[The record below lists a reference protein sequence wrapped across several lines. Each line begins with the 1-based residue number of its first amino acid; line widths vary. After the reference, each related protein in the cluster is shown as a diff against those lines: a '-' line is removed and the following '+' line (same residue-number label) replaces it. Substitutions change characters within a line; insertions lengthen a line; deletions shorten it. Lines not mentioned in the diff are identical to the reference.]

1 MKTRA
6 RIAAISLPL
15 AGVLVGCSSLAAPS
29 LGASTP
35 GASTPQS
42 RASHPGVSP
51 TVHVFTSRIYGYA
64 VALPADW
71 SAQPDQ
77 HWGGI
82 GAPGPV
88 DAFRGQPYVAV
99 WAFAVPRP
107 ARPVVYATAI
117 TRTAAQLPCPAAPE
131 ISQAVTIG
139 GTPAWLIGMR
149 CPARGGVL
157 MLTALTTGGSALVV
171 MFEDVSGIMSAGRPD
186 RAAFRELLA
195 DIRLKA

>member
-1 MKTRA
+1 MKNRA
-6 RIAAISLPL
+6 RIAAISLAL
-15 AGVLVGCSSLAAPS
+15 VGVLAGCSSPAAPS

-35 GASTPQS
+35 QS
-42 RASHPGVSP
+42 HAPHPGVP
-51 TVHVFTSRIYGYA
+51 AAVRVFRSGLYGYA

-71 SAQPDQ
+71 SALPDQ

-88 DAFRGQPYVAV
+88 DVFRGQPYVAA

-107 ARPVVYATAI
+107 ARPVAYATAI
-117 TRTAAQLPCPAAPE
+117 TRTAAQLPCLAAPE
-131 ISQAVTIG
+131 VSQAVTIG

-149 CPARGGVL
+149 CPAPGGVL
-157 MLTALTTGGSALVV
+157 MLTALTTGGRSALVV
-171 MFEDVSGIMSAGRPD
+171 IFEDVSGIVSAERPD

-195 DIRLKA
+195 DIRLQA

>member
-6 RIAAISLPL
+6 RFAAISLPL
-15 AGVLVGCSSLAAPS
+15 IGVLVGCSSLAAPS

-35 GASTPQS
+35 QA

-51 TVHVFTSRIYGYA
+51 TAHVFRSRLYGYA

-77 HWGGI
+77 HWGAI

-88 DAFRGQPYVAV
+88 DAFRGQPYIAA
-99 WAFAVPRP
+99 WAFAVPHP

-117 TRTAAQLPCPAAPE
+117 TRTAAQLPCPATPE

-157 MLTALTTGGSALVV
+157 MLTALTTGGTSELVV
-171 MFEDVSGIMSAGRPD
+171 MFEDVSGIVSAELPD
-186 RAAFRELLA
+186 RAAFRGFLA
-195 DIRLKA
+195 DIRLHA

>member
-1 MKTRA
+1 MKNRA
-6 RIAAISLPL
+6 RIAVISLPL
-15 AGVLVGCSSLAAPS
+15 VGVLVGCSSAAAPS
-29 LGASTP
+29 P
-35 GASTPQS
+35 GAYTAQS
-42 RASHPGVSP
+42 HASHPGVP
-51 TVHVFTSRIYGYA
+51 VRVHVFRSRLYGYA

-71 SAQPDQ
+71 SALPDQ

-88 DAFRGQPYVAV
+88 DVFRGQRYVAALV
-99 WAFAVPRP
+99 FAVPRP

-117 TRTAAQLPCPAAPE
+117 TRTATQLPCPAAPE

-149 CPARGGVL
+149 CPAPGGVL
-157 MLTALTTGGSALVV
+157 MLTALTTGGRSALVV
-171 MFEDVSGIMSAGRPD
+171 IFEDVSGIVSAERPD

-195 DIRLKA
+195 DIRLQA

>member
-1 MKTRA
+1 MKNRA

-15 AGVLVGCSSLAAPS
+15 VGVLVGCSSLAAPS

-35 GASTPQS
+35 QS
-42 RASHPGVSP
+42 HASHLGASP
-51 TVHVFTSRIYGYA
+51 TVHVFRSRLYGYA

-88 DAFRGQPYVAV
+88 DAFRGQPYVAA
-99 WAFAVPRP
+99 WAFTVPRP

-139 GTPAWLIGMR
+139 GTPARLIGMR

-157 MLTALTTGGSALVV
+157 MLTALTTGGRSALVI
-171 MFEDVSGIMSAGRPD
+171 MFEDVSGIVSAERPD

-195 DIRLKA
+195 DIRLQA

>member
-1 MKTRA
+1 MKKRA

-15 AGVLVGCSSLAAPS
+15 VGVLVGCSSAA
-29 LGASTP
+29 ASSP
-35 GASTPQS
+35 GAYAAQS
-42 RASHPGVSP
+42 HASDPGVP
-51 TVHVFTSRIYGYA
+51 VTVHVFRSQLYGYA
-64 VALPADW
+64 VALRAHW

-77 HWGGI
+77 HWGRI

-88 DAFRGQPYVAV
+88 DVFRGQRYVATLV
-99 WAFAVPRP
+99 FAAPRP

-117 TRTAAQLPCPAAPE
+117 TRAAAQLPCPAAPE

-157 MLTALTTGGSALVV
+157 MLTALTTGDRSALVV
-171 MFEDVSGIMSAGRPD
+171 MFEDVSGIVSAERPD
-186 RAAFRELLA
+186 RVAFRELLA
-195 DIRLKA
+195 GIRLQA

>member
-15 AGVLVGCSSLAAPS
+15 AGVLAGCSTLAAPS
-29 LGASTP
+29 P
-35 GASTPQS
+35 GASAPQS
-42 RASHPGVSP
+42 RDSYPGASPA
-51 TVHVFTSRIYGYA
+51 VHVFRSPFYGYS

-88 DAFRGQPYVAV
+88 DAFRSQPYVAA

-117 TRTAAQLPCPAAPE
+117 TRTAAQLPCPAAPQ
-131 ISQAVTIG
+131 ISQAITIG
-139 GTPAWLIGMR
+139 ATPAWLIGMR
-149 CPARGGVL
+149 CPVRGGVL
-157 MLTALTTGGSALVV
+157 MLTALTTGGRSALVV
-171 MFEDVSGIMSAGRPD
+171 MFEDVSGIVSAEPPD
-186 RAAFRELLA
+186 LAAFRELLT
-195 DIRLKA
+195 DIQLQASGPR

>member
-15 AGVLVGCSSLAAPS
+15 IGVLVGCSSLAAPS
-29 LGASTP
+29 L

-51 TVHVFTSRIYGYA
+51 TVHVFSSGLYGYA

-88 DAFRGQPYVAV
+88 DTFRGQPYVAA
-99 WAFAVPRP
+99 WAFAVRRP
-107 ARPVVYATAI
+107 ARPVAYATAI

-139 GTPAWLIGMR
+139 GTPAWLIGMH
-149 CPARGGVL
+149 CPVRGGVL
-157 MLTALTTGGSALVV
+157 MLTALTTGGRSALVV
-171 MFEDVSGIMSAGRPD
+171 TFEDVSGIVSADLPD

-195 DIRLKA
+195 NIRLQA

>member
-1 MKTRA
+1 MINRA
-6 RIAAISLPL
+6 RIAAISLAL
-15 AGVLVGCSSLAAPS
+15 VGVLAGCSSPAAPS
-29 LGASTP
+29 P
-35 GASTPQS
+35 GASAAQS

-51 TVHVFTSRIYGYA
+51 TVHLFRSRLYGYA
-64 VALPADW
+64 VAPPAGW
-71 SAQPDQ
+71 SARPDQ

-82 GAPGPV
+82 GAPGLV
-88 DAFRGQPYVAV
+88 DVFRGQPYVAAL
-99 WAFAVPRP
+99 AFAVPRP

-117 TRTAAQLPCPAAPE
+117 TRTAAQLPCPAAPQ

-157 MLTALTTGGSALVV
+157 MLTALTTGGRSALVV
-171 MFEDVSGIMSAGRPD
+171 MFEDVSGIVSAGRPD

-195 DIRLKA
+195 DIRLQA

>member
-15 AGVLVGCSSLAAPS
+15 AGVLVGCSSPAAPS
-29 LGASTP
+29 P

-42 RASHPGVSP
+42 HASGLGASP
-51 TVHVFTSRIYGYA
+51 AAHVFRSRLYGYA

-88 DAFRGQPYVAV
+88 DVFRGQPYVAA

-107 ARPVVYATAI
+107 ASPVAYATAI
-117 TRTAAQLPCPAAPE
+117 TQTAAQLPCPAAPE

-139 GTPAWLIGMR
+139 GMQ
-149 CPARGGVL
+149 
-157 MLTALTTGGSALVV
+157 
-171 MFEDVSGIMSAGRPD
+171 AG
-186 RAAFRELLA
+186 
-195 DIRLKA
+195 

>member
-1 MKTRA
+1 MKKRA

-15 AGVLVGCSSLAAPS
+15 VGVLVGCSSAAASS
-29 LGASTP
+29 LGAYT
-35 GASTPQS
+35 AQS
-42 RASHPGVSP
+42 HASHPGVP
-51 TVHVFTSRIYGYA
+51 VTVHLFRSQLYGYA
-64 VALPADW
+64 VVLPADW

-88 DAFRGQPYVAV
+88 DVFRGQRYVAALV
-99 WAFAVPRP
+99 FAVPRP

-117 TRTAAQLPCPAAPE
+117 TRTATQLPCPAAPE

-149 CPARGGVL
+149 CPAPGGVL
-157 MLTALTTGGSALVV
+157 MLTALTTGGRSALVV
-171 MFEDVSGIMSAGRPD
+171 IFEDVSGIVSAERPD

-195 DIRLKA
+195 DIRLQA